1 LIENWI
7 QLLSILIPVLA
18 ALLAAFW
25 KLLDKIDKN
34 KSKYQQDVLAVRG
47 TVISEDVIPQLIEL
61 IEKVET
67 ERALDQSK
75 TVEQILEKAIH
86 GHSIQQIVKRINEVN
101 DMDILY
107 IKTISL
113 SFACAYDLLLVAVLT
128 GVCIIWLFIDQYWEY
143 FISLAI
149 FAGLIILIKLIF
161 NILQYTRNL
170 HRFIQKDNE
179 MRLGR
184 NIQ

>member
-1 LIENWI
+1 LIENWL
-7 QLLSILIPVLA
+7 QLLGILLPVLA

-34 KSKYQQDVLAVRG
+34 KSKYQQDVLAIRG
-47 TVISEDVIPQLIEL
+47 TVIAGDVIPRLIGL

-67 ERALDQSK
+67 ERTLDQSK
-75 TVEQILEKAIH
+75 TVEQILEKATY
-86 GHSIQQIVKRINEVN
+86 GHSMQQIVNRINELN

-107 IKTISL
+107 TRTIFL
-113 SFACAYDLLLVAVLT
+113 SFACAYDVLSAAVLT
-128 GVCIIWLFIDQYWEY
+128 GICTLWLFIDQYWEY
-143 FISLAI
+143 FISMVIL
-149 FAGLIILIKLIF
+149 AGLIILIKLVYD
-161 NILQYTRNL
+161 ILQYTRNL
-170 HRFIQKDNE
+170 NRFIQKDNE